1 MKKFLFVS
9 AIVAALFV
17 SAKASAFGN
26 LWNGGFIGVGVIPIA
41 TPSLNT
47 NPDAYEGA
55 ARILTLYGKEV
66 LIVDGHLNSA
76 ITAQET
82 LDKTG
87 AAAAL
92 YHPTDESLEVQDNLE
107 CELKLGSAEFSC
119 MIPVEEI
126 QLLDGFYGLSLE
138 ELRIQIW
145 LAYDF
150 EIAGV
155 FVSTVGELLGTKEEE
170 PSEPEFSDAE
180 YGEGT
185 FESTESGTTESTFSL
200 EDKVI
205 ETEGDAS
212 TGGGAGGG
220 CSMAAGS
227 TGGLGFVIAFLALLP
242 LAIGR
247 RR

>member
-1 MKKFLFVS
+1 MKKFLIMS
-9 AIVAALFV
+9 AIAAALFV
-17 SAKASAFGN
+17 SSKASAFGTI
-26 LWNGGFIGVGVIPIA
+26 WTGPIIGGGVIPIA

-47 NPDAYEGA
+47 DPEAYEGA
-55 ARILTLYGKEV
+55 AKILTIYGKEV
-66 LIVDGHLNSA
+66 LLVDGHLNSA
-76 ITAQET
+76 ITAQGT

-87 AAAAL
+87 GAAAL
-92 YHPTDESLEVQDNLE
+92 YHPTDESLEVQDNME
-107 CELKLGSAEFSC
+107 CELKLGSADFSC

-126 QLLDGFYGLSLE
+126 KLLNGYDLTLE
-138 ELRIQIW
+138 ELKIQIW
-145 LAYDF
+145 LAYDYDV
-150 EIAGV
+150 AGV
-155 FVSTVGELLGTKEEE
+155 FVSTVGELLGEKVEE

-185 FESTESGTTESTFSL
+185 FESTEVGGTESTFSL
-200 EDKVI
+200 EDKEI
-205 ETEGDAS
+205 GTEGGTS

-227 TGGLGFVIAFLALLP
+227 TGGLGFIIAFLALLP